1 MVCTDH
7 YHHLHRM
14 NWSRI
19 SMSKISSK
27 FGTASGPQPQHLH
40 EKPAHAHHTSHEDLN
55 TRSCTRL
62 RQSHHLPP
70 CPFIHVDALLLCLQ
84 QVLYHCPR
92 LHCSPATREMLFHCL
107 MLVDCL
113 QSCDS
118 EPPIFELKP
127 QTSTI
132 SDTRYRR
139 QAAMSH
145 ETTREEH
152 EDLLTMAKTAVAV
165 TESFTRESEDST
177 LKQQG
182 EELEDL
188 LTIAVTAVAVAESR
202 TQTKANSTSTPAK
215 QVSSKQPVSPFAPS
229 VVRPA
234 PPAEPARPPKL
245 PKSKYRDGIQDGWGT
260 EAFGDFPNNPARPL
274 KRSRQHVANTE
285 ASNAETSGVDAG
297 ASKPRLE
304 GQDLFRCSPD
314 CVKCSGDTASISQAP
329 PVVVSAAN
337 KSPTSSNSSS
347 NSSSSSSLHTLPST
361 STSATSLQSLP
372 QRQIPQ
378 YTSHLMP
385 IDISNPYIQA
395 ETQRIHARQA
405 QELLFTQ
412 NIARLTVDMLHL
424 TSRSK
429 QEWEEDVL
437 IMEDEAV
444 DEHGRSV
451 DEDGRKVGWDID
463 QVWEARRRRGGRLE
477 GTVEAEAWRRRRWR
491 G

>member
-1 MVCTDH
+1 
-7 YHHLHRM
+7 
-14 NWSRI
+14 
-19 SMSKISSK
+19 
-27 FGTASGPQPQHLH
+27 
-40 EKPAHAHHTSHEDLN
+40 
-55 TRSCTRL
+55 
-62 RQSHHLPP
+62 
-70 CPFIHVDALLLCLQ
+70 
-84 QVLYHCPR
+84 
-92 LHCSPATREMLFHCL
+92 

-139 QAAMSH
+139 KAAMSH

-165 TESFTRESEDST
+165 CELFTQANERSNAKEQ
-177 LKQQG
+177 KAPG
-182 EELEDL
+182 EEQEDL
-188 LTIAVTAVAVAESR
+188 LTIAVTAVAAAESF
-202 TQTKANSTSTPAK
+202 TQSNQNSTLTSTK
-215 QVSSKQPVSPFAPS
+215 QVPSKQPVSPFASS

-234 PPAEPARPPKL
+234 PPAEPARPPKP

-260 EAFGDFPNNPARPL
+260 EAFGNFASKPPRPL

-285 ASNAETSGVDAG
+285 ASNAETSGADAII
-297 ASKPRLE
+297 SKPRLE
-304 GQDLFRCSPD
+304 GRDLFLCLPD
-314 CVKCSGDTASISQAP
+314 CVKCTGNTRSTGEP
-329 PVVVSAAN
+329 PLVAVSAAN
-337 KSPTSSNSSS
+337 ESPTSSNSSS

-361 STSATSLQSLP
+361 STSATSSQSLP

-385 IDISNPYIQA
+385 IDISNPYIRA

-424 TSRSK
+424 TSRCK
-429 QEWEEDVL
+429 QEWEEDVF
-437 IMEDEAV
+437 IMEDDAV